1 MSGTKTLVNNCSGAI
16 LVTLLTRAG
25 DNPHT
30 PTVRGACADIG
41 AGQST
46 NVTYGDD
53 RNPFLNGIIVLTT
66 NGSMYSEQSWTVIE
80 RGGPG
85 TLDALLNTNS
95 VVEIGFNTET
105 NSFTLTAHN

>member
-1 MSGTKTLVNNCSGAI
+1 MSGTKTLVNNCSGTI

-25 DNPHT
+25 DNPQT
-30 PTVRGACADIG
+30 PTVRRVCADIG
-41 AGQST
+41 VGQRAD
-46 NVTYGDD
+46 VTYGDNQ
-53 RNPFLNGIIVLTT
+53 NPYLNGIIVLTT
-66 NGSMYSEQSWTVIE
+66 DGSMYTKQSWTVIE

-95 VVEIGFNTET
+95 VVEISFNTAT